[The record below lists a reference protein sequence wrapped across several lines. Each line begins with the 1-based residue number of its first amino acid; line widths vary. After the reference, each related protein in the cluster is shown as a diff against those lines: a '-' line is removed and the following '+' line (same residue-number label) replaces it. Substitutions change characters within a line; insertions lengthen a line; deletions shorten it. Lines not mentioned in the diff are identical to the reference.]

1 MKFSTCANGFGQ
13 KDITA
18 RDWDHALVRLEYA
31 VAVGLLPPGTE
42 ISGELIE
49 RTHCDDDIVD
59 AMNPVGR
66 IT

>member
-1 MKFSTCANGFGQ
+1 MKFSTVSNHFAQ
-13 KDITA
+13 MDITA

-31 VAVGLLPPGTE
+31 IAVGLLPPGTE

-49 RTHCDDDIVD
+49 RIHCDDEIVD

-66 IT
+66 I